1 MVYFR
6 RHRVAKKLV
15 SLSSYPLVDRKRPL
29 PILIESDFTLSHFN
43 QLKVRCTLRIPEGNG
58 IVTPVVV
65 AHGFLG
71 FKDWGFF
78 PYLGRR
84 LSEAGFAA
92 ITFNHAL
99 SGIRDNPWKID
110 DPEGFSRN
118 TTTQELRDWDLV
130 MDALLLGNVPL
141 ADRMRLNAVGVIGH
155 SRGGS
160 YAILLS
166 RRMSQIASIVTW
178 GAIRTFDRFDTETR
192 RRWRNQGYLEVPR
205 EEQETPLRMDVAAL
219 EALERNDRRLE
230 IPGAVRKSA
239 IPILFLHGRQDRR
252 VPLSEGEGLWQCA
265 DPRLCRFHVI
275 EDAGHTFQTR
285 HPLTTPSLPLLEAV
299 SKTVGWFR
307 NTLPP

>member
-1 MVYFR
+1 M
-6 RHRVAKKLV
+6 
-15 SLSSYPLVDRKRPL
+15 
-29 PILIESDFTLSHFN
+29 IESDFTLSHPN
-43 QLKVRCTLRIPEGNG
+43 QLRVRCTLRIPEGSG

-78 PYLGRR
+78 PFLGRR

-99 SGIRDNPWKID
+99 SGIEDNPWKID

-118 TTTQELRDWDLV
+118 STTQELRDWDLV
-130 MDALLLGNVPL
+130 MDALLLGKMPL
-141 ADRMRLNAVGVIGH
+141 ADRMRLNAVGAVGH

-160 YAILLS
+160 YAILFS
-166 RRMSQIASIVTW
+166 REVPQVASIVTW
-178 GAIRTFDRFDTETR
+178 GAIRSFDRFDAETR

-205 EEQETPLRMDVAAL
+205 EEHESPLTLSVAAL

-230 IPGAVRKSA
+230 VLKAVREST
-239 IPILFLHGRQDRR
+239 IPILFLHGRRDRR
-252 VPLSEGEGLWQCA
+252 VPLSEGESLWQRA
-265 DPRLCRFHVI
+265 DPQLCRFHII
-275 EDAGHTFQTR
+275 ENAGHTFQTR

-299 SKTVGWFR
+299 SRTIDWFR
-307 NTLPP
+307 NTLPR

>member
-1 MVYFR
+1 M
-6 RHRVAKKLV
+6 
-15 SLSSYPLVDRKRPL
+15 
-29 PILIESDFTLSHFN
+29 IETDFTLIHPN
-43 QLKVRCTLRIPEGNG
+43 QLKVRCTLRIPEGKG

-84 LSEAGFAA
+84 LSKAGFAA

-99 SGIRDNPWKID
+99 SGIEDNPWKID
-110 DPEGFSRN
+110 DAEGFSRN
-118 TTTQELRDWDLV
+118 STTQELRDWDLV
-130 MDALLLGNVPL
+130 MDALLLGRMPL
-141 ADRMRLNAVGVIGH
+141 ADRMRLNAVGAVGH

-166 RRMSQIASIVTW
+166 RQVPQIASIVTW
-178 GAIRTFDRFDTETR
+178 GAIRSFDRFDAETR
-192 RRWRNQGYLEVPR
+192 RRWRHQGFLEVPR
-205 EEQETPLRMDVAAL
+205 EEHAAPLRMTVAAL

-230 IPGAVRKSA
+230 VLKAVREST
-239 IPILFLHGRQDRR
+239 IPIMFLHGRRDRR
-252 VPLSEGEGLWQCA
+252 VPLSEGERLWQRA

-275 EDAGHTFQTR
+275 ENAGHTFQTR

-299 SKTVGWFR
+299 SKTIGWFGS
-307 NTLPP
+307 TLPQ

>member
-1 MVYFR
+1 M
-6 RHRVAKKLV
+6 
-15 SLSSYPLVDRKRPL
+15 
-29 PILIESDFTLSHFN
+29 IESDFTLSHRN
-43 QLKVRCTLRIPEGNG
+43 HLKVRCTLRVPEGRG

-130 MDALLLGNVPL
+130 MDTLLLGKVPL
-141 ADRMRLNAVGVIGH
+141 ADRMRLNAVGAIGH

-166 RRMSQIASIVTW
+166 RQVPQMASIVTW

-205 EEQETPLRMDVAAL
+205 EEHETPLRMSASAL

-230 IPGAVRKSA
+230 VLGAVRESA

-252 VPLSEGEGLWQCA
+252 VPLSEGERLWRCA
-265 DPRLCRFHVI
+265 DPRLCRFQII

-299 SKTVGWFR
+299 SKTIGWLG
-307 NTLPP
+307 NTLPQ

>member
-1 MVYFR
+1 M
-6 RHRVAKKLV
+6 
-15 SLSSYPLVDRKRPL
+15 
-29 PILIESDFTLSHFN
+29 IESDFTLSHFN
-43 QLKVRCTLRIPEGNG
+43 QLKVRCTLRIPEGKG

-92 ITFNHAL
+92 ITFNHAF
-99 SGIRDNPWKID
+99 SGIQDNPWRID

-118 TTTQELRDWDLV
+118 STTQELRDWDLV
-130 MDALLLGNVPL
+130 MDALLLGKVPL
-141 ADRMRLNAVGVIGH
+141 ANRMRLNAFGVVGH

-166 RRMSQIASIVTW
+166 RQVRQIASIVTW

-192 RRWRNQGYLEVPR
+192 RRWRKQGFLEVPR
-205 EEQETPLRMDVAAL
+205 EEHEAPLRMGVAAL

-230 IPGAVRKSA
+230 VLNAVRESTV
-239 IPILFLHGRQDRR
+239 PIMFLHGRQDRR
-252 VPLSEGEGLWQCA
+252 VPLSEGERLWQCG
-265 DPRLCRFHVI
+265 DRRLCRFHII
-275 EDAGHTFQTR
+275 ENAGHTFQTR

-299 SKTVGWFR
+299 SKTIDRFR
-307 NTLPP
+307 NTLPK

>member
-1 MVYFR
+1 M
-6 RHRVAKKLV
+6 
-15 SLSSYPLVDRKRPL
+15 
-29 PILIESDFTLSHFN
+29 
-43 QLKVRCTLRIPEGNG
+43 PEGKG
-58 IVTPVVV
+58 TVTPVVV

-92 ITFNHAL
+92 ISFNHAL

-118 TTTQELRDWDLV
+118 STTQELRDWDLV
-130 MDALLLGNVPL
+130 MDALLLGRVPL
-141 ADRMRLNAVGVIGH
+141 ADRMRLNALGVVGH

-166 RRMSQIASIVTW
+166 RQVPQIASIVTW

-205 EEQETPLRMDVAAL
+205 EEHETPLRMRVAAL

-230 IPGAVRKSA
+230 VLNAVRESS
-239 IPILFLHGRQDRR
+239 IPIMFLHGRQDRR
-252 VPLSEGEGLWQCA
+252 VPLSEGERLWQCA
-265 DPRLCRFHVI
+265 DPQLCRFQII
-275 EDAGHTFQTR
+275 ENAGHTFQTR

-299 SKTVGWFR
+299 SRTIDRFR
-307 NTLPP
+307 NTLPK

>member
-1 MVYFR
+1 
-6 RHRVAKKLV
+6 
-15 SLSSYPLVDRKRPL
+15 
-29 PILIESDFTLSHFN
+29 LIESDFTLSHLN
-43 QLKVRCTLRIPEGNG
+43 QLKVRCTLRMPEGKG
-58 IVTPVVV
+58 TVTPVVV

-92 ITFNHAL
+92 ISFNHAL

-118 TTTQELRDWDLV
+118 STTQELRDWDLV
-130 MDALLLGNVPL
+130 MDALLLGRVPL
-141 ADRMRLNAVGVIGH
+141 ADRMRLNALGVVGH

-166 RRMSQIASIVTW
+166 RQVPQIASIVTW

-205 EEQETPLRMDVAAL
+205 EEHETPLRMRVAAL

-230 IPGAVRKSA
+230 VLNAVRESS
-239 IPILFLHGRQDRR
+239 IPIMFLHGRQDRR
-252 VPLSEGEGLWQCA
+252 VPLSEGERLWQCA
-265 DPRLCRFHVI
+265 DPQLCRFQII
-275 EDAGHTFQTR
+275 ENAGHTFQTR

-299 SKTVGWFR
+299 SRTIDRFR
-307 NTLPP
+307 NTLPK

>member
-1 MVYFR
+1 M
-6 RHRVAKKLV
+6 
-15 SLSSYPLVDRKRPL
+15 
-29 PILIESDFTLSHFN
+29 IESDFTLGHPDR
-43 QLKVRCTLRIPEGNG
+43 LKVRCTLRIPEGRG

-110 DPEGFSRN
+110 DPEGFSSN

-130 MDALLLGNVPL
+130 TDALLLGKMPL
-141 ADRMRLNAVGVIGH
+141 AQRMRLNAVGAIGH

-160 YAILLS
+160 YAVLLS
-166 RRMSQIASIVTW
+166 RRVPQIASIVTW

-192 RRWRNQGYLEVPR
+192 RRWRNRGYLEVPR
-205 EEQETPLRMDVAAL
+205 EEHETPLRMGAAAL

-230 IPGAVRKSA
+230 VLNAVREST

-252 VPLSEGEGLWQCA
+252 VPLSEGESLWQRA
-265 DPRLCRFHVI
+265 DPQLCRFHII
-275 EDAGHTFQTR
+275 ENAGHTFQTR
-285 HPLTTPSLPLLEAV
+285 HPLTTPSLPLTEAV
-299 SKTVGWFR
+299 SKTIDWFR
-307 NTLPP
+307 NTLPK